1 MSIKYAV
8 IGLLHYRDM
17 HGYQIK
23 GHIEKNFGQ
32 MWTVNYGQVYT
43 TLKTLLEEGL
53 IDLCDVVPS
62 EVGAP
67 QKKLYSLTEKGRAE
81 FKRWLAASPEKQMLL
96 RDPFLLRFIFFS
108 FGEREDALRI
118 IDEQIGFYENQLG
131 RRQAHLAKWE
141 DKGTYVRQIAELGL
155 EFNELLLKWLVR
167 VRAEIS
173 ASTAEHFK
181 LARYDML

>member
-23 GHIEKNFGQ
+23 SHIEKNFGQ

-43 TLKTLLEEGL
+43 TLKTLVDEGL
-53 IDLCDVVPS
+53 IDLSDVVPS
-62 EVGAP
+62 DVGAP
-67 QKKLYSLTEKGRAE
+67 RKKLYSLTEKGRAE

-96 RDPFLLRFIFFS
+96 RDPFLMRFIFFS